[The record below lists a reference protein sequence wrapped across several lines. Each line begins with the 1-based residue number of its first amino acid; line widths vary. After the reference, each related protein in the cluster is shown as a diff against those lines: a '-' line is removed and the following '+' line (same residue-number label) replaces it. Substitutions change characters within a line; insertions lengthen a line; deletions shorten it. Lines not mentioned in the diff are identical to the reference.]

1 MILRPILPSSFL
13 ALVLTFLSF
22 LTVRG
27 EGEEV
32 RPLRL
37 DGVTLT
43 GPHSYLTENWTTLE
57 LTVMNPNSMGRDA
70 RVVAFYA
77 SQPDL
82 QYARDV
88 WIPPRSIVSTWML
101 IGPAPVS
108 PAAPAGRPSTP
119 SRAMELQTLIYDRTG
134 GEERLILPRS
144 EERIR
149 TRLSTYR
156 AREPLTCMLLDDL
169 GYEDPQPPP
178 DVTPPSETDDALE
191 LVRAF
196 RAGGSRSLS
205 DHVLVIRDS
214 LLPPTPDA
222 FDGVDHFVLAG
233 RRLMDDP
240 PGIIALRRWLEQG
253 GKLWVMLDRTDPDLV
268 RRILGGVAG
277 FEVVDRTSLT
287 TVLVEGRGNMA
298 SDTEAMAR
306 EFERPLDF
314 VRVHVGPEFTVL
326 HSVNG
331 WPASFTRSVG
341 QGRVIIT
348 TLGARG
354 WCRPRIASDTK
365 SAFEHFP
372 DVPILLP
379 PMDALSQELQ
389 PPQDANR
396 LTATSLAPL
405 MTEDIGY
412 RVVSLRTAGMIF
424 AGFLV
429 LLLVLG
435 TSLRHWG
442 RLEFLG
448 WVGPLVA
455 LSTAAAFLFLGEG
468 SRRAVPPTLAVA
480 QIIAM
485 NPRSSDQAVTG
496 LLGLYRPES
505 GPISLSS
512 DQGGLL
518 QLDMGGLEGHTRRF
532 VMSDVDAWHWENID
546 LPAGVRLGAFQATA
560 QINEPIL
567 AIAHFGPEGLV
578 GKASLAMMRGLSD
591 ALIHAPSQ
599 RSFAVRLEPDGAF
612 AINRDD
618 LLPSGLHVAGAVL
631 SDRQQKRQTIY
642 SRLLADSKA
651 GRRSDETLFL
661 AWSDPLG
668 VPFTFG
674 SETPPK
680 GSALLSLPLELE
692 PTKPDERVTIPRA
705 FASFRR
711 ILSLG
716 ATQPNMEGQQAMA
729 QHLRFQIPPSVL
741 PMKIETARLFMK
753 VDAPSRRFTIRG
765 FTAKEPVELRT
776 LENPLDPVEIA
787 IDRDDLLSV
796 DDQGGLHLEIEV
808 SDPAPGGPEQPPK
821 WTIHY
826 LEIEIVGRT
835 LAGKRSE

>member
-1 MILRPILPSSFL
+1 MILRPILPSSI
-13 ALVLTFLSF
+13 LVLVLSF
-22 LTVRG
+22 QSYLPLRA

-37 DGVTLT
+37 DGITLT
-43 GPHSYLTENWTTLE
+43 GPHSYLTESWTTLE
-57 LTVMNPNSMGRDA
+57 FMVMNPNSMGRDA

-77 SQPDL
+77 SQPDV

-88 WIPPRSIVSTWML
+88 WVPPGSIIASWML
-101 IGPAPVS
+101 IGPAPAS
-108 PAAPAGRPSTP
+108 LPAPRSQPSTP
-119 SRAMELQTLIYDRTG
+119 SKAKELHTLIYDRTG
-134 GEERLILPRS
+134 GDERLILPRS

-149 TRLSTYR
+149 TRLTSYR
-156 AREPLTCMLLDDL
+156 PREPLTCILLDNL
-169 GYEDPQPPP
+169 GYDDPQPAP
-178 DVTPPSETDDALE
+178 DATPPAESDDALD

-196 RAGGSRSLS
+196 RAGCSRSLS
-205 DHVLVIRDS
+205 DHVLVIHDN

-233 RRLMDDP
+233 KRLNDDP
-240 PGIIALRRWLEQG
+240 PGIIALRRWLERG

-268 RRILGGVAG
+268 RRILGGVSG

-298 SDTEAMAR
+298 SDSEPMTR

-314 VRVHVGPEFTVL
+314 VRVQVGPEFSVL

-341 QGRVIIT
+341 QGQVIIT

-354 WCRPRIASDTK
+354 WCRPRLASDTK
-365 SAFEHFP
+365 SPFENFP

-389 PPQDANR
+389 PPPEANP
-396 LTATSLAPL
+396 LTTAALAPL
-405 MTEDIGY
+405 VSEDIGY
-412 RVVSLRTAGMIF
+412 HVVSVGMAGAIF

-435 TSLRHWG
+435 MGLRQWG

-448 WVGPLVA
+448 WMGPIAAV
-455 LSTAAAFLFLGEG
+455 STGAAFLFLGEG
-468 SRRAVPPTLAVA
+468 SRRTVPPTLAVA
-480 QIIAM
+480 QIVAM

-496 LLGLYRPES
+496 LLGYFRPDS
-505 GPISLSS
+505 GPTTLSS

-518 QLDMGGLEGHTRRF
+518 QLDMGGLEGHTRRL
-532 VMSDVDAWHWENID
+532 VMSDVDVWHWENLD

-560 QINEPIL
+560 RTNESIS
-567 AIAHFGPEGLV
+567 ATAHFGPEGLV
-578 GKASLAMMRGLSD
+578 GKTSLGTMRRLSD
-591 ALIHAPSQ
+591 ALIHSPSQ
-599 RSFAVRLEPDGAF
+599 RSYAVRLGSDGSF
-612 AINRDD
+612 TINAND
-618 LLPSGLHVAGAVL
+618 LLPTDLYVAGAVL
-631 SDRQQKRQTIY
+631 SDRQQKRQAIY
-642 SRLLADSKA
+642 SRLLAESKT
-651 GRRSDETLFL
+651 GRRSEDSLFL
-661 AWSDPLG
+661 AWSDPLA

-674 SETPPK
+674 SETPPR
-680 GSALLSLPLELE
+680 GSALLSLPLEFE
-692 PTKPDERVTIPRA
+692 PTEPNVQVTIPRA
-705 FASFRR
+705 CAPYRR

-716 ATQPNMEGQQAMA
+716 ATQPSMEGQQAMD

-741 PMKIETARLFMK
+741 PLKIENARLFMK
-753 VDAPSRRFTIRG
+753 VDAPSRRLTIRAHSPKG
-765 FTAKEPVELRT
+765 PVELRS
-776 LENPLDPVEIA
+776 LENMVDPFEIP
-787 IDRDDLLSV
+787 INRDELLSL
-796 DDQGGLHLEIEV
+796 DDQGGLHVDIEV
-808 SDPAPGGPEQPPK
+808 SDPAPGAGEQPPK

-835 LAGKRSE
+835 LEKKS